1 MTAGTAG
8 PESAGVGVEGA
19 AVVAV
24 RDLVY
29 DYPTARALFG
39 VSFDIAPGS
48 ITALVGPN
56 GAGKT
61 TLMRCLAALETP
73 YSGRV
78 MVDGLDVEEH
88 PRQIHERLGFLQDF
102 FGLYDELTV
111 RRCLDYH
118 AAARSVPAPE
128 RGAAVERSAQ
138 RLGLT
143 ERLDQRAG
151 TLSRGLRQRLA
162 IAQAI
167 IHRPS
172 LLLLDEPASGL
183 DPEARQELSRL
194 LLTLQGEGMT
204 LVVSSHILA
213 ELEDY
218 STHMMIM
225 HQGRITEHSAIGDMA
240 EAAATPM
247 RVALAAPHNGLRAA
261 LEGMSG
267 LSGLTVD
274 DRGASFAFVGDDAA
288 RADLLRGLIEAG
300 IPVAAFHPE
309 QRSMQDVYL
318 DRLRR
323 DRTGGGEGGS

>member
-1 MTAGTAG
+1 M
-8 PESAGVGVEGA
+8 
-19 AVVAV
+19 VAV

-73 YSGRV
+73 YSGSV
-78 MVDGLDVEEH
+78 TVDGLDIEEY
-88 PRQIHERLGFLQDF
+88 PRQVHERLGFLQDF
-102 FGLYDELTV
+102 FGLYDDLTV

-118 AAARSVPAPE
+118 AAARSVPSSQRRDAIT
-128 RGAAVERSAQ
+128 RSAQ
-138 RLGLT
+138 RLGLAD
-143 ERLDQRAG
+143 RLDQRAG